1 MESKIL
7 KVNKNRAGS
16 GSTSSRI
23 ILPAQWVKALGIEST
38 VKAIFDG
45 EKIIIEVVK

>member
-7 KVNKNRAGS
+7 KVTQSKSGS
-16 GSTSSRI
+16 GSISNRM
-23 ILPAQWVKALGIEST
+23 ILPSQWVKALGIEST